1 MPATLAGSSACDLF
15 FRPNIR
21 YMSTTHFGFENV
33 DESEKA
39 RRVRGVF
46 DSVATRYDLMNDL
59 MSMGLHRAWKAYTV
73 MVANVSEGSRVL
85 DIAGGTGDLALAFAK
100 KVGASGKV
108 VHTDI
113 NEAMLRTG
121 RERLLD
127 AGVALPTLVCDAEKL
142 PFPDGHFDVVT
153 VAFGLR
159 NMTHK
164 DVALKEMNRVLKPG
178 GKLLVLEFSKVAK
191 PLQKA
196 YDWYSFNV
204 LPRLGKVVAGDDSSY
219 RYLAESIRMHP
230 TQDELKA
237 LMKEGGFGHVDYH
250 NMSGGVV
257 ALHVG
262 IKC

>member
-1 MPATLAGSSACDLF
+1 
-15 FRPNIR
+15 
-21 YMSTTHFGFENV
+21 MSTTHFGFENV

-73 MVANVSEGSRVL
+73 MVANVGEGSRVL
-85 DIAGGTGDLALAFAK
+85 DIAGGTGDLALAFVK
-100 KVGASGKV
+100 KVGASGQV

-121 RERLLD
+121 RDRLLD
-127 AGVALPTLVCDAEKL
+127 AGVSLPTMVCDAEKL
-142 PFPDGHFDVVT
+142 PFPDNHFDVVT

-164 DVALKEMNRVLKPG
+164 DAALKEMNRVLKPH

-196 YDWYSFNV
+196 YDWYSFKV
-204 LPRLGKVVAGDDSSY
+204 LPRLGKAVAGDDASY

-230 TQDELKA
+230 AQEALKT

-250 NMSGGVV
+250 NMTGGVV